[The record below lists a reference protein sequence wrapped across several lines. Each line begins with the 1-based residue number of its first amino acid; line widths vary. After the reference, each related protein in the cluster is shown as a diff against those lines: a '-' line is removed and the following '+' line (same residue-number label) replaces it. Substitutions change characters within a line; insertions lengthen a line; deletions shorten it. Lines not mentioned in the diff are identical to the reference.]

1 MSDDPLDN
9 EIDFSKGARGK
20 FYRAG
25 MTIHIPVYVEET
37 VLVSL
42 TEIAD
47 RKGVRLDDLVND
59 LLRRELAI
67 AETLR

>member
-1 MSDDPLDN
+1 MNKDPLDS
-9 EIDFSKGARGK
+9 EIDFSKGVRGK

-25 MTIHIPVYVEET
+25 MKLHIPVYLEET
-37 VLVSL
+37 ILDSL